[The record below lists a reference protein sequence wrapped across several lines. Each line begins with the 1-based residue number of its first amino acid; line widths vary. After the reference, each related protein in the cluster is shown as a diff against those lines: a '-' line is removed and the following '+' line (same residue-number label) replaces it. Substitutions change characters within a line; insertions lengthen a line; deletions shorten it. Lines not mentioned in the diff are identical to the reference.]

1 METQV
6 SLLLTKFALAFGDFK
21 NGFIEIITNNKR
33 ENVPYPQINPI
44 SLIFP
49 PKFLK
54 DKQLITINA
63 KKKLGNKYKIIAH
76 GELVLYKTPSAR
88 KRYA

>member
-49 PKFLK
+49 PKFLFPYI
-54 DKQLITINA
+54 LYHNRE
-63 KKKLGNKYKIIAH
+63 KKSKIK
-76 GELVLYKTPSAR
+76 GERLSSPFCLR
-88 KRYA
+88 F